1 MARRRT
7 FRSKARGRSRRSRYR
22 SRRRL
27 TFRKTRKRFRKG
39 RRMRRG
45 GMSRALRFLLP
56 KPLTWVK
63 TSSQTILGLQGICKW
78 AMLEPCLDWQDMSD
92 TAGKTSQ
99 SNLTIAGSTY
109 NNVGLDHMVKVSAHY
124 EILNT
129 SLAYAQIEAYY
140 CVPRRDIPD
149 DQFGRGIHTE
159 PGSITAI
166 NGNTIYH
173 IFNRSTQNTVNLE
186 ASTTAYP
193 GGTSSYETYFQHPQ
207 FQPFHSPEF
216 CRLFKIYKTQRFQ
229 LAAGKRVALTV
240 KSGYRRIPNDVLQR
254 GTTDNQGYSYFR
266 GTGRFILLKIHGQV
280 VTKDDVTT
288 TTANP
293 SAQVTYATTAFA
305 VAATKRLRTTPIYGS
320 IKLFSYDMAGINA
333 TDTPIAEK
341 IPATVINEAS
351 TGGEA
356 TNDGA

>member
-45 GMSRALRFLLP
+45 RMSRALRFLLP

-63 TSSQTILGLQGICKW
+63 TSSQTILGFQGICKW
-78 AMLEPCLDWQDMSD
+78 AMLEPCLDWQDMQD
-92 TAGKTSQ
+92 TAGKISQ
-99 SNLTIAGSTY
+99 SNLTTAGVTY
-109 NNVGLDHMVKVSAHY
+109 NNVGLDHMAKVSCHY

-140 CVPRRDIPD
+140 CVPRRDVPD
-149 DQFGRGIHTE
+149 DTFGRGIHTE
-159 PGSITAI
+159 PAPITDTD
-166 NGNTIYH
+166 GNTLYH
-173 IFNRSTQNTVNLE
+173 IFNRSTTVARNLE
-186 ASTTAYP
+186 GSTTAVP
-193 GGTSSYETYFQHPQ
+193 GGTSTYDTYFQHPQ

-240 KSGYRRIPNDVLQR
+240 KSGYRKIPNDVLQR
-254 GTTDNQGYSYFR
+254 GTTDNYGYSYFR

-280 VTKDDVTT
+280 VVKDDVAATA
-288 TTANP
+288 ANP
-293 SAQVTYATTAFA
+293 SSKITYATTAFA
-305 VAATKRLRTTPIYGS
+305 VAVTKRLRTTPMYGS

-351 TGGEA
+351 TSGEA

>member
-1 MARRRT
+1 
-7 FRSKARGRSRRSRYR
+7 
-22 SRRRL
+22 
-27 TFRKTRKRFRKG
+27 
-39 RRMRRG
+39 MR
-45 GMSRALRFLLP
+45 
-56 KPLTWVK
+56 
-63 TSSQTILGLQGICKW
+63 
-78 AMLEPCLDWQDMSD
+78 
-92 TAGKTSQ
+92 
-99 SNLTIAGSTY
+99 
-109 NNVGLDHMVKVSAHY
+109 
-124 EILNT
+124 
-129 SLAYAQIEAYY
+129 
-140 CVPRRDIPD
+140 
-149 DQFGRGIHTE
+149 
-159 PGSITAI
+159 
-166 NGNTIYH
+166 H
-173 IFNRSTQNTVNLE
+173 IFNIPSFNL
-186 ASTTAYP
+186 
-193 GGTSSYETYFQHPQ
+193 
-207 FQPFHSPEF
+207 FHSPEF

-254 GTTDNQGYSYFR
+254 GSTDSQGYSYFR

-305 VAATKRLRTTPIYGS
+305 VAVTKRLRTTPIYGS

-351 TGGEA
+351 TGGEV